1 MATTTARQLA
11 LQQQL
16 GEKEAQLA
24 DVVHKLSIINLNIHK
39 LTQKFNIEAQR
50 IHRRISK
57 VQASRPR
64 GNPANQWPHR
74 PMTSRINAFYQ
85 AKEDKE
91 HLLWQKKDLLRQVF
105 NHDRAILTSQRSV
118 LTNTEHDIES
128 QIRILNIQIH

>member
-128 QIRILNIQIH
+128 QIRILKIQIH